1 MIERADQLVLEY
13 VSKVAD
19 AAHGVL
25 RQDQRLDFVRRLR
38 ERIDAERRGAES
50 LAAVQKVLAVF
61 GDPAALV
68 AREVRRLEETQ
79 APPVDDSPTLMAS
92 AEAVTRELPAVA
104 PKPPPTARPGP
115 GEIPVP
121 GGRRPS
127 QGMPPGVARFTEEA
141 RKTLAGRET
150 GGRLA
155 RRRARGGPAV
165 PEGDDLLGLGESGP
179 EEPGARR
186 GRRGRRRGMG
196 GRGRRSM
203 PGAGRGG
210 GDFDDGE
217 RGGTGS
223 GGRGSGWRSDAGSI
237 LASRPR
243 EVVGVVVL
251 AVAGLLVPASLAPIA
266 IFSIP
271 FIVWAVGT
279 VVVLSCPGW
288 EVGDKVL
295 GVAAPVLVYAIGG
308 AAVAIARAKGDLG
321 RMLSGFQ
328 DVSGSMFIIGTVLGV
343 LWLAYRL
350 FNPPAPFTGRPR

>member
-1 MIERADQLVLEY
+1 M
-13 VSKVAD
+13 
-19 AAHGVL
+19 
-25 RQDQRLDFVRRLR
+25 
-38 ERIDAERRGAES
+38 
-50 LAAVQKVLAVF
+50 F

-104 PKPPPTARPGP
+104 PKPRPRPGRA

-165 PEGDDLLGLGESGP
+165 PEGDDLLGLGSP
-179 EEPGARR
+179 DRR
-186 GRRGRRRGMG
+186 NRGLG
-196 GRGRRSM
+196 GDA
-203 PGAGRGG
+203 GAGGEAWAA
-210 GDFDDGE
+210 GDAGACPEPEGAEETSTTESAGDGV
-217 RGGTGS
+217 R
-223 GGRGSGWRSDAGSI
+223 RPGSGWRSDAGSI